1 MLPADNDNDGLL
13 RRGIALVLIGDFD
26 QWDVKVA
33 V

>member
-1 MLPADNDNDGLL
+1 MLTADYDNDGLL
-13 RRGIALVLIGDFD
+13 SRGIVLVFIGDFD

>member
-1 MLPADNDNDGLL
+1 MLSADDDNDGLL
-13 RRGIALVLIGDFD
+13 SGGIALVFIGDFD